1 MIARIFVLFI
11 VLLAGG
17 CGGVADSVAA
27 QELDL
32 EKITVAVDVNGE
44 SFPIYDHG
52 EGTPVLLLHG
62 FPDSKYLWR
71 DQIAPLVE
79 AGYRVIVP
87 DLRGFGDAPRPEG
100 VENYALS
107 LVLEDLTGLLD
118 ALGIGR
124 AHVVGHD
131 WGGTVAWVFAGQ
143 HPDRCLSV
151 TGMTV
156 GAPGASGRRSIEQL
170 EKFWY
175 VFFFQNEG
183 VAEEWLQRDDWQGLR
198 LWSREAGDFERHKAD
213 LARPGALTAALNW
226 YRASFSP
233 ASLNASSTP
242 PRITVPAMGIAAE
255 DDVFLLEAHTKN
267 SAEMIDSSWEYHL
280 VEDASHWLMR
290 DQPEEVTALLL
301 DFFPRHDP

>member
-1 MIARIFVLFI
+1 MLTRILCLFM
-11 VLLAGG
+11 LLFSGG
-17 CGGVADSVAA
+17 CTASADRAA
-27 QELDL
+27 AKELAL
-32 EKITVAVDVNGE
+32 ETITVALDVNGE
-44 SFPIYDHG
+44 RFHIYDHG
-52 EGTPVLLLHG
+52 DGTPVLLLHG

-71 DQIAPLVE
+71 DQIGPLAD

-87 DLRGFGDAPRPEG
+87 DLRGFGQAPRPEG

-118 ALGIGR
+118 ALDVEQ

-131 WGGTVAWVFAGQ
+131 WGGTVAWVFAGAY
-143 HPDRCLSV
+143 PDRCLSV

-183 VAEEWLQRDDWQGLR
+183 VAEDWLQRDNWQGLR
-198 LWSREAGDFERHKAD
+198 LWSRGAGDFERYKTD

-226 YRASFSP
+226 YRANFSP
-233 ASLNASSTP
+233 ASLNSSSTP
-242 PRITVPAMGIAAE
+242 PRISVPAMGIAAE
-255 DDVFLLEAHTKN
+255 NDAFLLEAHTKN
-267 SAEMIDSSWEYHL
+267 SFEMIDSSWEYHL

-290 DQPEEVTALLL
+290 DKPEEVTALLL
-301 DFFPRHDP
+301 DFFSRHDP